1 MSKID
6 KTWKTGDILTSNDM
20 NTIVGAVNELVDGK
34 QNTIDDLDTIRSNS
48 KKCAQLFQNSKRDDY
63 INSSTMESTYAKTK
77 DIDNSMN
84 ELQDK
89 ISDWDTIEAN
99 AKKNTT
105 AIQPAAISDMLT
117 KTVASSTY
125 ASKTNLATMTSAVN
139 DILSPTEADD
149 IDYVVTNK
157 VSTGI
162 GVGPVKMSRQT
173 FSNEVNLQTHAWG
186 FTMNALMKD
195 CDLPALGNYDLLTNY
210 KSRVGRYLVTK
221 TGKAIK
227 LDKSDSTKTI
237 DGITFSADDGDV
249 FVRLPKF
256 YYKVVQ
262 TSDDVSNIWMST
274 QDIGGHE
281 FSEQWLGAYI
291 GHKDDSGALRS
302 IAGVVPTG
310 GWSGETAWAA
320 AQING
325 KDYGLY
331 DYDTWRMITMLL
343 LSDRKY
349 TNVRYN
355 LGSGCGGYGDSSTSN
370 WPKTKTEVTGRTS
383 SLGDSIGFI
392 KFSDIGITTD
402 VANTGHVSYLGLED
416 LWGWLWQIIQGIYER
431 SGTLYAYKGNRLP
444 TSSELSSIPAGE
456 YRMFPIGHHN
466 GNTCSNKYLLG
477 EYFDTIISSAD
488 SKYGTSISYG
498 WCTQSFNQ
506 DHYQMLDVGGDAGE
520 QTNTPWRY
528 RISRYFS
535 TVDDYGDLGC
545 RLAYYGTPEIVSNYE
560 DLKS

>member
-1 MSKID
+1 MNKID

-20 NTIVGAVNELVDGK
+20 NTLVGAVNDLVTDK
-34 QNTIDDLDTIRSNS
+34 QDIIEDQDTIRSNS
-48 KKCAQLFQNSKRDDY
+48 KKCPQLFQKSQISNY
-63 INSSTMESTYAKTK
+63 INNSEMESTYAKTA
-77 DIDNSMN
+77 DIDRDIN
-84 ELQDK
+84 ELQNK

-105 AIQPAAISDMLT
+105 AVQSADISDMLT

-125 ASKTNLATMTSAVN
+125 ASKADLTTMTNAVN
-139 DILSPTEADD
+139 GILSPSEAEDL
-149 IDYVVTNK
+149 DYVVVNK

-162 GVGPVKMSRQT
+162 GSGPVRMSRQT

-186 FTMNALMKD
+186 FTMNALMKG
-195 CDLPALGNYDLLTNY
+195 CDLPALGNYDLLDNY
-210 KSRVGRYLVTK
+210 KSQVGRYLVTK

-237 DGITFSADDGDV
+237 DGVAFSADDGDV

-262 TSDDVSNIWMST
+262 TSDDVSNIWMSA

-281 FSEQWLGAYI
+281 FPEQWLGAYI

-310 GWSGETAWAA
+310 YWSGNTAWAA
-320 AQING
+320 AQVNG
-325 KDYGLY
+325 KEYGLY
-331 DYDTWRMITMLL
+331 DYDAWRMITMLL
-343 LSDRKY
+343 LSDRRY

-355 LGSGCGGYGDSSTSN
+355 IGSGCGGYLNDTTN
-370 WPKTKTEVTGRTS
+370 WPKTKTEITGRTS
-383 SLGDSIGFI
+383 SLGDSTGFI

-402 VANTGHVSYLGLED
+402 VADTGHVSYLGIED

-431 SGTLYAYKGNRLP
+431 SGALYAYKGNRLP
-444 TSSELSSIPAGE
+444 TSSELSSVPTGE
-456 YRMFPIGHHN
+456 YRMFALKHYN
-466 GNTCSNKYLLG
+466 GNSFSNKYLLG
-477 EYFDTIISSAD
+477 EYFDTVISSED
-488 SKYGTSISYG
+488 SKYGAVASYG
-498 WCTQSFNQ
+498 WCTKSFNQ
-506 DHYQMLDVGGDAGE
+506 SHFQMMDVGGDAGE
-520 QTNTPWRY
+520 WENAPWRY
-528 RISRYFS
+528 QISRSFGS
-535 TVDDYGDLGC
+535 ADNWGDLGC
-545 RLAYYGTPEIVSNYE
+545 RLAYYGTPEIVSNYA